1 MSDDETEINY
11 TGPYVKEES
20 SLPEAIKS
28 LFTFAFSLNCHID
41 EASITEE
48 EKETLSNLD
57 ISELFENFKDLIT
70 DLLKF
75 KQKFK
80 QAEMSEL
87 VSRSEQFE
95 NIIQKLEAKIRTHIG
110 IEQQLK
116 LHIET
121 QQGQFDELYKNNGRT
136 SEETGK
142 DAESKGVRDR
152 MVEVEKELKKKD
164 GEIMRLGSENARLKK
179 IIEDKSRQMQLLRK
193 EQKPKGDYTESG
205 EYIKKQIEEQN
216 SQIFRIQQKL
226 KKEVYRWSPK
236 KIIIQKSN
244 KRSSSP
250 SSTSQYVSPAFKI
263 AQKYIKGHIRS
274 YSEN

>member
-11 TGPYVKEES
+11 TGPNVKEES

-80 QAEMSEL
+80 HAEMSEL